1 MTQSEIRSAHT
12 SLQCVVG
19 DNRDLFRR
27 DMPSL
32 QRMKI
37 PGAQIRDSVA
47 DTFCG
52 DAAVPCTKRAAWMPY
67 FEMTRLGLEPRI
79 SGSGGRRL
87 IH

>member
-27 DMPSL
+27 DMPRL
-32 QRMKI
+32 QRMKV
-37 PGAQIRDSVA
+37 PGAQICDTVA

-52 DAAVPCTKRAAWMPY
+52 DAAVPCPKRVVWMLF